1 MAKSNDPKSKIK
13 DNAYLKYSGMAF
25 QIIAYIL
32 VGIFLGD
39 RLDKYFEMDQPVFT
53 AILAMVFLCL
63 FFFKL
68 YVDLNRKSSK

>member
-1 MAKSNDPKSKIK
+1 MAKSNDPQRSRVK

-39 RLDKYFEMDQPVFT
+39 RLDKHFENEQPVFT

-63 FFFKL
+63 FFYKL
-68 YVDLNRKSSK
+68 YVDLNRK